1 MSETFPSGDDPTTW
15 FSTMVSDSL
24 MRPGENKLE
33 LFLVETTS
41 GTRRLRPLT
50 LTS

>member
-1 MSETFPSGDDPTTW
+1 
-15 FSTMVSDSL
+15 VSDSL

-33 LFLVETTS
+33 LFLVDTAG